1 MIKLKLQAF
10 KNRQLFE
17 KIYKFCNLFAFSA
30 VLLCRGQNLELFLI
44 AALGNN
50 TLKGTAIKMEKKI
63 GKGSALAAKL
73 LFLPAAAGFM
83 GLFMLNFVLIALT
96 LAFAAVGLLCLPVGV
111 LYIFG
116 LLNIISDLSPGA
128 LTAAGL
134 FCLCFG
140 CFLGFSVARFAP
152 FCIFLG
158 GKYWAALKGEKRDRL
173 PVWKRKNGG
182 LVLSLVLS
190 LAALGAAVLAQ
201 KSALDA
207 GFESTVVRE
216 RLVFEDAKYI
226 NVSTANLDFELRHH
240 GGEGILVEYVNDTP
254 MLIEQTDENYLKLV
268 QDDSFRLSLFAR
280 EQFGYNMVIYL
291 PENDYRDFYLDSGSG
306 SITLRETLSEYAE
319 LHTRSGNIIITEAT
333 EKLSASTVE
342 GNIYCSYNAF
352 VNAGTFNSKSGDIYL
367 RVPDYS
373 GIKLCFRTDSGYLD
387 SRLLGFKERFYGSVD
402 AEKKAELWRYLYVT
416 TGTGGLELEAKGS

>member
-1 MIKLKLQAF
+1 MK
-10 KNRQLFE
+10 
-17 KIYKFCNLFAFSA
+17 KFTNFVTFL
-30 VLLCRGQNLELFLI
+30 LFLRYYMLGDNI
-44 AALGNN
+44 FSRAVRGNN

-63 GKGSALAAKL
+63 GKGSALAAKM
-73 LFLPAAAGFM
+73 LFLPAAAGFT
-83 GLFMLNFVLIALT
+83 GLFVLNFVLIALA
-96 LAFAAVGLLCLPVGV
+96 LAFTAVGLLCLPVGV
-111 LYIFG
+111 LYILG
-116 LLNIISDLSPGA
+116 LLNIISDLSPEA

-134 FCLCFG
+134 FCVCFG
-140 CFLGFSVARFAP
+140 CFLGFFIARFAP

-158 GKYWAALKGEKRDRL
+158 GKYWAALKGEKMDRL
-173 PVWKRKNGG
+173 PVWKRKNRG

-190 LAALGAAVLAQ
+190 LAALGAAVMAQ

-240 GGEGILVEYVNDTP
+240 GGEGILVDYVNDTP

-280 EQFGYNMVIYL
+280 EQFGYKMVVYL

-306 SITLRETLSEYAE
+306 SITLNETLSEYAE

-333 EKLSASTVE
+333 EKVTASTVE
-342 GNIYCSYNAF
+342 GNIYCSYSAF
-352 VNAGTFNSKSGDIYL
+352 VNAGTFKSKSGNIYL

-373 GIKLCFRTDSGYLD
+373 GIKLCFRTESGYLD
-387 SRLLGFKERFYGSVD
+387 SRLLGFEERFYGSVD
-402 AEKKAELWRYLYVT
+402 AEKEAGLWRYFYVT
-416 TGTGGLELEAKGS
+416 TGSGGLELEANG